1 MTRQSNR
8 SRTLPSA
15 LPGVRVVWC
24 RHRARPVLV
33 GVLAAGLI
41 LVAGA
46 SGAAAQTGSSPST
59 AAPLPPALP
68 VVAGSSAPGPV
79 PVVAVGDTTVPA
91 QPTTT
96 AAPRVVPD
104 PVAEAAL
111 MALAALKNRPV
122 AVVPP
127 ALPLVASASV
137 PVPVP
142 GPASVAVDPTRPGF
156 DVLAVPTDPTSAPP
170 SGGVTVEG
178 VPGLPAAAAI
188 AGSVPDA
195 YGSARQRLAQL
206 VASRMKGVNPADL
219 DAVWART
226 DPRRMT
232 AVFAA
237 LSQVGTLYRY
247 TGKEPGGFDCS
258 GLTSWAWAQAGV
270 KLPRISTD
278 QINAA
283 APRAVEQL
291 LPGDLVWRPGHITMS
306 LGLPNLVVHSPQ
318 TGKRVQVN
326 TWGKVVRFGSPV
338 G

>member
-8 SRTLPSA
+8 SRTLPWSR
-15 LPGVRVVWC
+15 PGRRHGLTAVAAAVASGLLVV
-24 RHRARPVLV
+24 
-33 GVLAAGLI
+33 G
-41 LVAGA
+41 GA
-46 SGAAAQTGSSPST
+46 SGAAAQTT
-59 AAPLPPALP
+59 ATQTTVPPLPAVVP
-68 VVAGSSAPGPV
+68 VAAGSTVPGPV
-79 PVVAVGDTTVPA
+79 AVVAVGDTTVPA
-91 QPTTT
+91 PPTTV
-96 AAPRVVPD
+96 APTVVGD
-104 PVAEAAL
+104 PVAEAAVL
-111 MALAALKNRPV
+111 ALAALKNRPA

-127 ALPLVASASV
+127 ALPLVAS
-137 PVPVP
+137 
-142 GPASVAVDPTRPGF
+142 DPSRPSF
-156 DVLAVPTDPTSAPP
+156 DVLSVTADPASSSSSA
-170 SGGVTVEG
+170 GVTVDG

-188 AGSVPDA
+188 VGSVPDA
-195 YGSARQRLAQL
+195 YGSARLRLAQL
-206 VASRMKGVNPADL
+206 VASRMKGVSAADL

-291 LPGDLVWRPGHITMS
+291 QPGDLVWRPGHITMS

-318 TGKRVQVN
+318 TGRRVQVN

>member
-1 MTRQSNR
+1 MTRQTNR
-8 SRTLPSA
+8 SR
-15 LPGVRVVWC
+15 R
-24 RHRARPVLV
+24 
-33 GVLAAGLI
+33 
-41 LVAGA
+41 
-46 SGAAAQTGSSPST
+46 
-59 AAPLPPALP
+59 LPPALP
-68 VVAGSSAPGPV
+68 VVQVAECRETRPGRMRSLTVAAVAAVATGLIVVGGATGAAAQTTAQTTAQTAAPTTVAPLPVAAGSAVSGPV
-79 PVVAVGDTTVPA
+79 PVVAVSDTTVAP

-96 AAPRVVPD
+96 VAPAVVAD
-104 PVAEAAL
+104 PVAEAAVL
-111 MALAALKNRPV
+111 ALAALKNRPA

-127 ALPLVASASV
+127 ALPLVAS
-137 PVPVP
+137 
-142 GPASVAVDPTRPGF
+142 DPSRPSF
-156 DVLAVPTDPTSAPP
+156 DVLSVTTDPAASPP
-170 SGGVTVEG
+170 SGGVTVDG

-188 AGSVPDA
+188 VGSVPDA
-195 YGSARQRLAQL
+195 YGSARLRLAQL
-206 VASRMKGVNPADL
+206 VASRMKGVSAADL

-283 APRAVEQL
+283 APRTVEQL
-291 LPGDLVWRPGHITMS
+291 QPGDLVWRPGHITMS

-318 TGKRVQVN
+318 TGRRVQVN
-326 TWGKVVRFGSPV
+326 TWGRVVRFGSPV